1 MNVLITGGKG
11 FIGSHLANKLALNQ
25 NNKIYVLDNLSSPS
39 KNTLKKNVDFI
50 YGDVSNKILINNIL
64 IKKNRLSLSFGKN

>member
-1 MNVLITGGKG
+1 MNALITGGKG

-39 KNTLKKNVDFI
+39 KNTLKKML
-50 YGDVSNKILINNIL
+50 ILFMVMYL
-64 IKKNRLSLSFGKN
+64 PRY